1 MTSTFSTRGEWR
13 GNVRSTPT
21 PYEMRRTVN
30 EARRPSPRLRMTV
43 PSNTWVRSFSPS
55 MTLTCTRTR
64 SPGSKPWRSF
74 LSCPASTSRIAS
86 MILVPFSLR
95 GRIQCWRRLPA
106 FEPLDPLPLL
116 ARQLR
121 ALEQV
126 RPRPPCLPQRLPP
139 APALDARMIPRQ
151 RHRRHPRAAEVFGPR
166 VLRRLQQPARERL
179 ALGGALGPQHA
190 RQQPRHG
197 VRHHQRG
204 QLAAREHVVADR
216 DGVVGEQLAHPLV

>member
-74 LSCPASTSRIAS
+74 LICPASTSRIAS
-86 MILVPFSLR
+86 MLLVPFCLC
-95 GRIQCWRRLPA
+95 GRVHRWRRLPA
-106 FEPLDPLPLL
+106 LEPLDPLPLL

-121 ALEQV
+121 APQQV
-126 RPRPPCLPQRLPP
+126 RPRTPRLPQRLPA
-139 APALDARMIPRQ
+139 APALHTRVIARQQDRG
-151 RHRRHPRAAEVFGPR
+151 HPRASKLLGPR
-166 VLRRLQQPARERL
+166 VLRRLQQPARERF
-179 ALGGALGPQHA
+179 ALGGA
-190 RQQPRHG
+190 
-197 VRHHQRG
+197 V
-204 QLAAREHVVADR
+204 
-216 DGVVGEQLAHPLV
+216 